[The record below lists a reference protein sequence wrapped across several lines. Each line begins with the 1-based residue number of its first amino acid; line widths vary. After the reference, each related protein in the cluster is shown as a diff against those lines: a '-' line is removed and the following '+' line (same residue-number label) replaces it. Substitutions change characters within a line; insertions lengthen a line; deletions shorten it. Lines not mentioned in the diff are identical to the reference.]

1 MFSHDQPELNWRRV
15 WLSCGYLLVLT
26 VLALTLWP
34 LVRETAKM
42 IPYFDKF
49 MHALGFMVLMLWFS
63 GLMPKQF
70 YLKLFLLLL
79 VFGALIEVLQNFTPY
94 RRMEFFDFVAD
105 GIGLLVGWGLARL
118 GLGNWCIW
126 VENRFKLT

>member
-1 MFSHDQPELNWRRV
+1 MLSHNQPELNRRRV

-26 VLALTLWP
+26 VLALALWP
-34 LVRETAKM
+34 LVSETAMM
-42 IPYFDKF
+42 IPYSDKL

-63 GLMPKQF
+63 GLMPTQF

-79 VFGALIEVLQNFTPY
+79 VFGALIEVLQYFTPY

-105 GIGLLVGWGLARL
+105 GIGLLIGWGLARL